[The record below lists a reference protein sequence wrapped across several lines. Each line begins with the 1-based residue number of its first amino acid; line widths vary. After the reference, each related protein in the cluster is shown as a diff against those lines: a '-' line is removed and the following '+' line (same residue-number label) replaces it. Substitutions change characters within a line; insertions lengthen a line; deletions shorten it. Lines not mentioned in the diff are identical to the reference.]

1 MRFLIIAQQLD
12 RRYPLM
18 VHEILSKIRLPL
30 QWQENEYIFNCNLKD
45 IIACKWNFF
54 YHIPSSYNHIVS
66 FFWVRNFSIRKNLK
80 VNKAFK

>member
-1 MRFLIIAQQLD
+1 MHFLIIAQQLD

-45 IIACKWNFF
+45 IIKCKWK
-54 YHIPSSYNHIVS
+54 S
-66 FFWVRNFSIRKNLK
+66 FIIFHQVIII
-80 VNKAFK
+80 